1 MPRAQFGQGPAS
13 DVSES
18 KLKLPATALH
28 CTTAHAGAEAQSA
41 ACAWLQLQPKQACRL
56 KFGSKSID
64 SCATRLSLHFTTWVI
79 RRGDSDIACAG
90 IGTQQIS

>member
-1 MPRAQFGQGPAS
+1 MPRAQFGQGLAS

-18 KLKLPATALH
+18 KLKLPATALR

-56 KFGSKSID
+56 KL
-64 SCATRLSLHFTTWVI
+64 AANRLNLA
-79 RRGDSDIACAG
+79 RRVCLC
-90 IGTQQIS
+90 ISRLG